1 MKTLISTLA
10 LVACL
15 GFTGAALAQD
25 AMAPATDA
33 MAPDAM
39 APMADDA
46 MAAMTPEEMLTA
58 CLEKAGMEMDAMKKD
73 EAGKA
78 CHDAHKMA
86 DPMATDAMAPMATD
100 GMAAPMATDS
110 MAADPAATAPAM

>member
-15 GFTGAALAQD
+15 GFTGVALAQD

-33 MAPDAM
+33 MASDAM

-46 MAAMTPEEMLTA
+46 MAAMTPDEMLAA

-78 CHDAHKMA
+78 CHDAHNMA
-86 DPMATDAMAPMATD
+86 DPMATDS
-100 GMAAPMATDS
+100 MAAPMATDS

>member
-15 GFTGAALAQD
+15 GFTGVALAQD

-46 MAAMTPEEMLTA
+46 MAAMTPDEMLAA

-78 CHDAHKMA
+78 CHDAHNMA
-86 DPMATDAMAPMATD
+86 DPMATDS
-100 GMAAPMATDS
+100 MAAPMATDS